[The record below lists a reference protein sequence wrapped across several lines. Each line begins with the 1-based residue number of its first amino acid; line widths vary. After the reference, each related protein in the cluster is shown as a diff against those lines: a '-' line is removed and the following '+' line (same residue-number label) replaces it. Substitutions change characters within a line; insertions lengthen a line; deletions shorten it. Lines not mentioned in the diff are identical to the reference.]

1 MSSGLPPGASI
12 PCFEALTANGDVCR
26 VSNANLLAES
36 ANELHA
42 DWNNEM
48 KSNSEF
54 IKKFPTP

>member
-42 DWNNEM
+42 D
-48 KSNSEF
+48 
-54 IKKFPTP
+54 